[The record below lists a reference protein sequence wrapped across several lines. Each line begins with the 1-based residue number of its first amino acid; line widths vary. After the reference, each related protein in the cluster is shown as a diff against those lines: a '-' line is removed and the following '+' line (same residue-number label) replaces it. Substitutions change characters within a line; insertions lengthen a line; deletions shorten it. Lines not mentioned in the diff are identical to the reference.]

1 MLRIAQLE
9 LGIIPPEGWTPL
21 SDGAT
26 AAAKGP
32 KVCPVLCW

>member
-26 AAAKGP
+26 AAAK
-32 KVCPVLCW
+32 VCPVLCW